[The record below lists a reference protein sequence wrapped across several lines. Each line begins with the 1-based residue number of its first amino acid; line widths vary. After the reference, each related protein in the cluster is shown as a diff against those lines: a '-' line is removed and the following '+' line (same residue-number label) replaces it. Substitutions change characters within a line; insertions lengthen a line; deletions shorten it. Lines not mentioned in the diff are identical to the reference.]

1 MAQRDMLLLLVF
13 FISIILHL
21 FLQHRITQCQLPHKT
36 TFYSGWLTATWPY
49 SISYGLIRYGLPYI
63 LPIVGFGPIG
73 VIRHSVAAWVQGMY
87 GISSIFS
94 FLQSIGARRGVSSP
108 IVNAIGLGSVIDTMK
123 SWFNS
128 NNINR
133 VALCVN
139 YYEGWL
145 AFLNLADLAFVIIL
159 SVYWFLIRPRP

>member
-1 MAQRDMLLLLVF
+1 M
-13 FISIILHL
+13 
-21 FLQHRITQCQLPHKT
+21 
-36 TFYSGWLTATWPY
+36 
-49 SISYGLIRYGLPYI
+49 
-63 LPIVGFGPIG
+63 LPILGFGPIG
-73 VIRHSVAAWVQGMY
+73 VLRHSFAAWIQGMH

-94 FLQSIGARRGVSSP
+94 FLQSLGARRGVTSP
-108 IVNAIGLGSVIDTMK
+108 LLNAIGLGSVIGTMK

-133 VALCVN
+133 VALCVS

-159 SVYWFLIRPRP
+159 SIYWFLIRPGP